1 MPEADQQRFR
11 HDATGRFTVVV
22 DGHVAELDY
31 RVEGGTMTL
40 FHTGVPGAIG
50 GRGIAGDL
58 VRVALDH
65 ARAAGMK
72 VVPACSYAKVWIEK
86 HPEYLDLLA

>member
-40 FHTGVPGAIG
+40 FHTGVPEAIG

-58 VRVALDH
+58 VRAALDH
-65 ARAAGMK
+65 ARAAGWK
-72 VVPACSYAKVWIEK
+72 VEAQCGYSSAWIRK
-86 HPEYLDLLA
+86 HPEYQDLLA

>member
-40 FHTGVPGAIG
+40 FHTGVPEAIG

-86 HPEYLDLLA
+86 HPEYQDLLA

>member
-1 MPEADQQRFR
+1 MPAGDLGPVR
-11 HDATGRFTVVV
+11 HEATGRFTVLV

-31 RVEGGTMTL
+31 RVEGGAMTL
-40 FHTGVPGAIG
+40 FHTGVPEAIG
-50 GRGIAGDL
+50 GRGIAGEL

-86 HPEYLDLLA
+86 HPEYRDLLA

>member
-31 RVEGGTMTL
+31 RLENGAMTI
-40 FHTGVPGAIG
+40 FHTGVPEAIG

-58 VRVALDH
+58 VRVALDY
-65 ARAAGMK
+65 ARTAGLK
-72 VVPACSYAKVWIEK
+72 VVSACSYARTWIEK
-86 HPEYLDLLA
+86 HPEYQDLLA